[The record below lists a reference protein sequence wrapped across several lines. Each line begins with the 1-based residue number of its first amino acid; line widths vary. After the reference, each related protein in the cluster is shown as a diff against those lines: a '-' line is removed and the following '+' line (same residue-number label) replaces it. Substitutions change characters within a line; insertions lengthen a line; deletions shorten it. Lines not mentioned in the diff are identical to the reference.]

1 MAVHFICISIYL
13 FLLLSNLTLCD
24 LFSLAAPPAAVSQQ
38 VDQPTSQLLAICAP
52 AQDAGCLTQPCQV
65 SVNPKLKGQLHKIS
79 GLAQDT
85 LCLTLQKT
93 FLCLHII
100 IECLQKLLYILDRQ
114 LLMFS
119 KKPCNMYTTKSSNV
133 YIEPLLPAEETFLGL
148 QKIFLC

>member
-1 MAVHFICISIYL
+1 MSWIPKVKG
-13 FLLLSNLTLCD
+13 T
-24 LFSLAAPPAAVSQQ
+24 VSQH
-38 VDQPTSQLLAICAP
+38 VCP
-52 AQDAGCLTQPCQV
+52 AQDALCLTQPCQV
-65 SVNPKLKGQLHKIS
+65 SVNPKLKGQLHKMS
-79 GLAQDT
+79 GLAQDA

-133 YIEPLLPAEETFLGL
+133 YIELLLPAEETFLGL